1 MSVEIVE
8 MWFHKNIDPIVG
20 GKRSTLKH
28 IESWDSKIFF
38 LGHLFHSN
46 FPRLKSFDMTD
57 KCHFC
62 LTASCWAKSFV
73 KTWMLPI
80 FQCMEYKWLTGQK
93 DRFLEK
99 NLLFSKRALPYERFL
114 FHRIQF
120 DLQKG
125 YRKLWC
131 LLLTTHIIKGTFKV
145 YGNF

>member
-1 MSVEIVE
+1 MSLWNVE
-8 MWFHKNIDPIVG
+8 MWFHKNIDFTH
-20 GKRSTLKH
+20 RSRQTEH
-28 IESWDSKIFF
+28 FEAYWDSKKFF

-93 DRFLEK
+93 DFFLEK
-99 NLLFSKRALPYERFL
+99 KSPFFKACTTIWTISL

-131 LLLTTHIIKGTFKV
+131 LLPTL
-145 YGNF
+145 

>member
-1 MSVEIVE
+1 MENVE
-8 MWFHKNIDPIVG
+8 MWCHKNINPIH
-20 GKRSTLKH
+20 RSRKTEH
-28 IESWDSKIFF
+28 FEAYWDSKKFF

-93 DRFLEK
+93 DVFLEK
-99 NLLFSKRALPYERFL
+99 KISFFQSVHYHMKDFSFTEYNLISK
-114 FHRIQF
+114 
-120 DLQKG
+120 
-125 YRKLWC
+125 
-131 LLLTTHIIKGTFKV
+131 KV
-145 YGNF
+145 IENADAYYPHNKRYI

>member
-1 MSVEIVE
+1 MSLGNVE
-8 MWFHKNIDPIVG
+8 MWFHKNIDPIH
-20 GKRSTLKH
+20 RSRQTEH
-28 IESWDSKIFF
+28 FEAYWDSKKFF

-93 DRFLEK
+93 DFFLEK

-114 FHRIQF
+114 FFTEYNLIS
-120 DLQKG
+120 K
-125 YRKLWC
+125 
-131 LLLTTHIIKGTFKV
+131 KV
-145 YGNF
+145 IENADAYYPHNKRYI